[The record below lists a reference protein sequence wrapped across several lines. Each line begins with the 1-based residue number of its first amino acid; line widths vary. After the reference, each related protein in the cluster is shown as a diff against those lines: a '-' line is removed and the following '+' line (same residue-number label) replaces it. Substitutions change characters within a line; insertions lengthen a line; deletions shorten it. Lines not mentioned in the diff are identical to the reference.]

1 MNQESSVDFIHLH
14 TMRLLVLADV
24 LREKEA
30 GETDVAMLLM
40 RSMRVRL
47 AWMQWA
53 LAPEC
58 FGGLRR

>member
-14 TMRLLVLADV
+14 TVRLLVLTDV

-30 GETDVAMLLM
+30 GYTDVVMLLM
-40 RSMRVRL
+40 RGMRVRL
-47 AWMQWA
+47 AWLQWA
-53 LAPEC
+53 